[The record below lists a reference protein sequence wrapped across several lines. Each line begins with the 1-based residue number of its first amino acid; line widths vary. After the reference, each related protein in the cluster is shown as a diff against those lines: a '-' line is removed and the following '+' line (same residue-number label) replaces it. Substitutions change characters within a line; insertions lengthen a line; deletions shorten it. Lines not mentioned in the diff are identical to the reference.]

1 MKQVY
6 TLVLPLLILV
16 ALQSNAQ
23 IYGGLPAIAITE
35 IMFNPPE
42 SGVDS
47 LEYLEVHNYGST
59 PVNMAGY
66 TFTGIDLIVPAE
78 VMGLPPIIAAGEYF
92 ILAINAT
99 ALTNTLSLS
108 YAFEWT
114 GGALS
119 NNGEGVSLRDP
130 NGNLIDT
137 VYFDDTV
144 AWPAETSGGGASLER
159 CEPTSDGT
167 LPSSWIAST
176 TTTGAIVNGV
186 EIFGTPGEVN
196 STCVAVGIDDPI
208 ITTLSAYPNPSSNG
222 KFYLSSEITGIV
234 YDAIGQEIMI
244 IRNSNVVD
252 LSEKSA
258 GQYILRSDNGQVV
271 RLVK

>member
-6 TLVLPLLILV
+6 TLALPLLVLI
-16 ALQSNAQ
+16 ALQSTAQ
-23 IYGGLPAIAITE
+23 INGGLPAIAITE

-42 SGVDS
+42 SGIDS